1 MHDSRNMTYTF
12 AHSTSQNSRLDTS
25 LRRSGEAPVTPAM
38 APAIG
43 ASQIGASSPT
53 NWQSSSSSSLGWSL
67 SPFGTP
73 SSNARG
79 LPLILLSFS
88 RPLRLLRPLGVATV
102 IDPTS

>member
-1 MHDSRNMTYTF
+1 MT
-12 AHSTSQNSRLDTS
+12 AGPAAQDA
-25 LRRSGEAPVTPAM
+25 RRGPGLADM